1 MPLDA
6 SPCVVAS
13 SLSHRYGAT
22 TALDQA
28 SLTIPAASFTA
39 VVGPDGVGKST
50 MLGLIAGARALQSGD
65 LTVLGARMGDKH
77 EREAVFGRIA
87 YMPQGLGRN
96 LYPTL
101 SVLENIDFIGRLHG
115 LDDADRAARIARLTH
130 ATGLSPFLDRPAGK
144 LSGGMKQ
151 KLSLCAALIH
161 DPDLLILDEPTT
173 GVDPLSRRRFW
184 ALIGTLHA
192 SRPSMT
198 VLVSTAYMEEAER
211 FERLVVMDHGRILAA
226 GPTREVIAGTGQAS
240 LEAAFRALSDPQWR
254 GDALVIPPRIERH
267 DGPAIVAE
275 GLTRRFGDFVAVD
288 HVSFTI
294 ARGEIFGFLGSNGCG
309 KTTTMK
315 MLTGLLPAT
324 AGRAELLGE
333 PITQPRL
340 EQRLRIGYMSQG
352 FSLYEELSVRANLEL
367 HGKLY
372 QIPTDGIGPRVE
384 AALARFDLADFA
396 DVLPK
401 SLPLGIRQRLQL
413 AAACLHEPEV
423 LILDEPTS
431 GVDPAARDLF
441 WRRMV
446 ELSRDGGVTIF
457 VSTHFMNEAERCDRI
472 SLMHAGKVIAIGA
485 PAELMERSGAASLE
499 DVFTD
504 YLEKAAPESGEGPAG
519 APAETAELPSPGPPP
534 QPGLVAPLVRI
545 AAFARRET
553 VELLRDPIRLVFAL
567 ASPMLLLFVFGYG
580 IVFDVDRVAFAA
592 LDRDQ
597 SAASRELI
605 EEFRSSPWFEAHPP
619 LSGEADVERALA
631 SGRVALVIDIPPGFG
646 RDLARGHRPEVAFL
660 QDGAKPFQA
669 ETARSYFE
677 NVMLGL
683 MARLTAETPAR
694 PDEVLPYRIESRY
707 RYNQDFRSVFAI
719 VPGSIMVILALI
731 PAMLTALAVV
741 REREIGSIS
750 NFRVSPASVVEFLIG
765 KQIPYVAVCFLS
777 FLSLI
782 ALAVLQFGLTVKG
795 SIPAL
800 LLGGLLYVFATS
812 GLGLLVSSFA
822 RTQVAALV
830 ATAVI
835 VVVPALQ
842 FSGYLSPASALDGFG
857 YWMGHLFP
865 SLWFQNISL
874 GVFAKGRS
882 FAALAEDLAILS
894 LFGVVFLA
902 VASLVLKK
910 QER

>member
-6 SPCVVAS
+6 STCVVAS

-22 TALDQA
+22 TALDQV
-28 SLTIPAASFTA
+28 SLTIPTASFTA

-50 MLGLIAGARALQSGD
+50 MLGLIAGARALQSGE
-65 LTVLGARMGDKH
+65 LTVLGARMGDKR

-87 YMPQGLGRN
+87 FMPQGLGRN

-101 SVLENIDFIGRLHG
+101 SVMENIDFIGRLHG
-115 LDDADRAARIARLTH
+115 LDDADRAARIARLTQ

-184 ALIGTLHA
+184 ALIGALHA

-211 FERLVVMDHGRILAA
+211 FERLVVMDRGRVLAA

-240 LEAAFRALSDPQWR
+240 LEAAFRTLSDPQWR
-254 GDALVIPPRIERH
+254 GEPLVIPPRIERR

-275 GLTRRFGDFVAVD
+275 GLTRSFGDFVAVD

-372 QIPTDGIGPRVE
+372 QIPADGIGQRVE

-485 PAELMERSGAASLE
+485 PAELIERSGAASLE
-499 DVFTD
+499 DAFTG
-504 YLEKAAPESGEGPAG
+504 YLEKAAIEAGEEPAG
-519 APAETAELPSPGPPP
+519 VPAETADLPSPGPP
-534 QPGLVAPLVRI
+534 QRPGLVAPLVRI

-592 LDRDQ
+592 LDRDRT
-597 SAASRELI
+597 AASRELI

-619 LSGEADVERALA
+619 LTGEADVGLALA

-677 NVMLGL
+677 NVMLDL
-683 MARLTAETPAR
+683 MARSIAETPAR
-694 PDEVLPYRIESRY
+694 PDEVLPFRIESRY

-719 VPGSIMVILALI
+719 VPGSIMLILALI

-750 NFRVSPASVVEFLIG
+750 NFRVSPASVAEFLIG

-782 ALAVLQFGLTVKG
+782 ALAVLQFGLTLKG

-842 FSGYLSPASALDGFG
+842 FSGYLSPAAALDGTG

-882 FAALAEDLAILS
+882 LAALAQDLAILS
-894 LFGVVFLA
+894 LFGFVFLA